1 MSAIAGYV
9 SVAQTICD
17 NSLGEKYPT
26 LAAIYHDMSCRRADD
41 MFAGET

>member
-1 MSAIAGYV
+1 MSAIAQYV

-17 NSLGEKYPT
+17 NSLGETYCT
-26 LAAIYHDMSCRRADD
+26 LAAINRDMSCRRADE